1 MHDGI
6 EVEVRGKP
14 AAVVCTEPFV
24 VTGKA
29 MARARGRADYPFAVV
44 PHPIGSATDAELRAR
59 AEAALPQVIRLLTAE

>member
-1 MHDGI
+1 M
-6 EVEVRGKP
+6 RGKA

-24 VTGKA
+24 VTAKA

-59 AEAALPQVIRLLTAE
+59 AAAALPQVIRLLTSA